1 MRLVML
7 QHPGR
12 RTAGLLLGEDVLDLG
27 AAADL
32 IPEALLVAH
41 SVRSILEAGDSALAL
56 LRRIVDRVAD
66 HEATRDQ
73 LREAGA
79 LVAYSAVSLLAPIP
93 EPAIVLA
100 CGLNYHAHLAE
111 MNTPVP
117 PTPTGFTKSVASIIG
132 SGSAI
137 RLPPSH
143 PDMVD
148 WEGEFCAVIGR
159 PCHRVSEQ
167 DALDYVGGYTLIN
180 DVSARNWVAGV
191 FSATGIMGP
200 ILAWEHNVLGKQF
213 PSFCPMGPALV
224 TKDEIP
230 DPERVQLTTRLNGE
244 IVQSANT
251 DDLVFGV
258 ARVIAYFSQ
267 FYSFRPGDVIST
279 GSPAG
284 VGYGRTPKRFMRA
297 GDVIE
302 VQADGVGILRN
313 PNAAA

>member
-7 QHPGR
+7 QHAGHR
-12 RTAGLLLGEDVLDLG
+12 AAGLLLGEDVLDLG

-32 IPEALLVAH
+32 IPEARLIPH
-41 SVRSILEAGDSALAL
+41 SVRGILEAGDGALAL
-56 LRRIVDRVAD
+56 LRMVEEAARHPSLRDRLRAAD
-66 HEATRDQ
+66 
-73 LREAGA
+73 A
-79 LVAYSAVSLLAPIP
+79 LLERAAAPLIAPIP
-93 EPAIVLA
+93 DPAIVLA
-100 CGLNYHAHLAE
+100 CGLNYRAHLAE

-117 PTPTGFTKSVASIIG
+117 ATPTGFTKSVASIIG

-137 RLPPSH
+137 RLPRSH
-143 PDMVD
+143 PEMVD
-148 WEGEFCAVIGR
+148 WEGELCAVIGR
-159 PCHRVSEQ
+159 PCHGVDAAE
-167 DALDYVGGYTLIN
+167 ALDYVAGYTLIN
-180 DVSARNWVAGV
+180 DVSARDWVAPI
-191 FSATGIMGP
+191 FSATGTMGP

-213 PSFCPMGPALV
+213 PTFCPMGPALV

-230 DPERVQLTTRLNGE
+230 DPGRIQLTTLLNGE
-244 IVQSANT
+244 VMQSANT

-302 VQADGVGILRN
+302 VQADFIGTLRN
-313 PNAAA
+313 PIAAT

>member
-1 MRLVML
+1 MHLVML

-12 RTAGLLLGEDVLDLG
+12 RGAGILLGEDVLDLA

-32 IPEALLVAH
+32 IPEARLVAQ
-41 SVRSILEAGDSALAL
+41 SVRSILEAGEGALSV
-56 LRRIVDRVAD
+56 LRRIVDDVANRPSLG
-66 HEATRDQ
+66 EQ
-73 LREAGA
+73 LRGAGA
-79 LVAYSAVSLLAPIP
+79 LVARASVSLLAPIP
-93 EPAIVLA
+93 DPAIVLA

-117 PTPTGFTKSVASIIG
+117 PTPTGFTKSVGSIIG
-132 SGSAI
+132 SGSPI
-137 RLPPSH
+137 RPPRGH
-143 PDMVD
+143 ADMVD

-159 PCHRVSEQ
+159 PCHRVSEAE
-167 DALDYVGGYTLIN
+167 ALDHVGGYTVIN
-180 DVSARNWVAGV
+180 DVSARDWVAPI

-200 ILAWEHNVLGKQF
+200 ILAWEHNVLGKQY
-213 PSFCPMGPALV
+213 PTFCPMGPALA

-284 VGYGRTPKRFMRA
+284 VGYGRTPKLFMRA

-302 VQADGVGILRN
+302 VQADRVGILRN
-313 PNAAA
+313 PIAAP